1 MKVLVTGGTGF
12 LGKVLVL
19 KIMEQKDW
27 TVRLLVRDTRKV
39 SDLDP
44 SRIEVVRGNMR
55 DEGCLQVAVK
65 GVDLVFHLAT
75 TMNGTW
81 NDYFQETVVGTER
94 LIRAALQE
102 KVRRFVYVS
111 SIGVLEVSRSHNTL
125 DEDTPYE
132 TEYLDPYVRSKI
144 LAEGVVRRYFLES
157 KLDAVI
163 IRPGVIFGPGGNILL
178 PRIGFRFSSIFVLIG
193 WRDVLIPT
201 VFVENVAEALIL
213 ASEKGKPGEIYH
225 IVDDERVSKFQ
236 YIRMLKMHWNRKMRT
251 FRIPYFLARLLHLS
265 TKWLSKWH
273 WIFRKIHNLLSMMH
287 LINCSRTN
295 HYTNL
300 KIKDALGWRQSIP
313 TQEALEKTIRTYSN
327 Q

>member
-12 LGKVLVL
+12 LGKVLVR
-19 KIMEQKDW
+19 KILEQKDW
-27 TVRLLVRDTRKV
+27 TIRLLVRDTRKV
-39 SDLDP
+39 RGLDP
-44 SRIEVVRGNMR
+44 SRIEIVRGNMR

-111 SIGVLEVSRSHNTL
+111 SIGVLEISRSHKIL
-125 DEDTPYE
+125 DENSPYE
-132 TEYLDPYVRSKI
+132 TEYVDPYVRSKI

-157 KLDAVI
+157 KLDAMI

-178 PRIGFRFSSIFVLIG
+178 PRMGYRFGSMFVLIG

-213 ASEKGKPGEIYH
+213 ASDKGKTGEIYH
-225 IVDDERVSKFQ
+225 IVDDEPVFKFQ

-273 WIFRKIHNLLSMMH
+273 WIFGKVHNLVPMMH
-287 LINCSRTN
+287 LINCSKTFRYSN
-295 HYTNL
+295 R
-300 KIKDALGWRQSIP
+300 KIKDSLGRHQTTPIDVALAQ
-313 TQEALEKTIRTYSN
+313 TIRSYTDR
-327 Q
+327 